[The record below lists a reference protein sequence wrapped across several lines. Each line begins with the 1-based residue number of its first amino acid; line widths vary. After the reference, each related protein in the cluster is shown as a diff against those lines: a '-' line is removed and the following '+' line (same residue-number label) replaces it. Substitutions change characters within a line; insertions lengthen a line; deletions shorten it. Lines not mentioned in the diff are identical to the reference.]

1 MKKGKDIQALAAE
14 ISRQADSKKDFLA
27 KSDSLEVRV
36 EEQAVQVDGEQSS
49 IVEKKDLVMD
59 LGINGGKET
68 FHVLNTGHEQLSNR
82 LEIPRRYYDRMRTA
96 APQLLADNVN
106 EWLAQGG
113 RKDRM
118 IRTLDGGVR
127 AVLSGRYRRLDNI
140 DLAEAVLPAMSEA
153 GVEVTSTEITD
164 RRLYIHAVTPKLE
177 GEVTKGDVVK
187 AGIVVSNSEIGGGAI
202 KIEPLIWR
210 LACLNGMI
218 TRHAMRQAHVGKGYG
233 DNFDAE
239 TWELFSDETRNLT
252 DAAFWSRVRER
263 VQIALSNVS
272 VFNGE
277 IEKLREAAG
286 LKIETTDLEAVR
298 DITTKT
304 LKLSDGEGKSFLR
317 NLINGSALN
326 KWGVANAVT
335 AIAHEP
341 DVGYDRSVEL
351 ERAGSTV
358 IELGKADWR
367 RIAEGVKVAA

>member
-14 ISRQADSKKDFLA
+14 ISRQAETKKDFLA
-27 KSDSLEVRV
+27 KSDSLHVRV
-36 EEQAVQVDGEQSS
+36 KADEIKEGEPAAN
-49 IVEKKDLVMD
+49 ENARLVMD
-59 LGINGGKET
+59 LGTNGGRET
-68 FHVLNTGHEQLSNR
+68 YSLRDTAHAHLSER
-82 LEIPRRYYDRMRTA
+82 LEIPRRYYDRMRRTD
-96 APQLLADNVN
+96 PDLLSINVN
-106 EWLAQGG
+106 RWLDHGG
-113 RKDRM
+113 KKTRM

-127 AVLSGRYRRLDNI
+127 AVLSDRYRRLDNI
-140 DLAEAVLPAMSEA
+140 DLAEAVLPAMSDA

-218 TRHAMRQAHVGKGYG
+218 TKQAMRQAHVGRGYG
-233 DNFDAE
+233 DNFDSE